1 LNVQIVLIT
10 VSSARVTSRDITRVI
25 LNEEQ
30 RRTKSAM
37 PSKTKQQR
45 WQNLLR
51 LQDLSVGMFVEVNS
65 GDPKNPWFGEIF
77 QLYARKKKKKGDR
90 RDERDD
96 PYFEP
101 VGVKWIARVQG
112 AKEKLY
118 EYKGGSHRI
127 WLESIVKCGHD
138 LDCGVYLKRGGK
150 GAAKEAAAKKPTT
163 TTTPVASPKKS
174 SGNNKNAL
182 ALVVRE
188 TTPTKKKT
196 TTRKD
201 DNKKN
206 GIKAKEAEK
215 RKHDVE
221 KRKLARERERLK
233 KEKSRLMTAN
243 REVQRKLNLVE
254 KDLVRVAAGKMPLKK
269 KKKPVAPLVVRTKSA
284 PVSKKN
290 QSPKKTGAGG
300 AVRRVLSHVT
310 RRIRASTPPTT
321 KTTKNTKASSS
332 PSTKQQKNNDNKT
345 TLTVARKTT
354 PTLQPP
360 AALFGNLSSSSDS
373 EEF

>member
-1 LNVQIVLIT
+1 MPENT
-10 VSSARVTSRDITRVI
+10 ANSS
-25 LNEEQ
+25 Q
-30 RRTKSAM
+30 H
-37 PSKTKQQR
+37 
-45 WQNLLR
+45 LR

-77 QLYARKKKKKGDR
+77 QVHARKKATASSKR

-96 PYFEP
+96 PTFEP

-112 AKEKLY
+112 VKEKLY

-150 GAAKEAAAKKPTT
+150 GPAKEAAAKKPTT
-163 TTTPVASPKKS
+163 TTTSSTPVASPKK

-182 ALVVRE
+182 ALVVRK

-196 TTRKD
+196 TTKK

-206 GIKAKEAEK
+206 IKAKEAEK
-215 RKHDVE
+215 RKHDME

-243 REVQRKLNLVE
+243 RELQRKLNLVE
-254 KDLVRVAAGKMPLKK
+254 KDLVRVASGKMPLKK
-269 KKKPVAPLVVRTKSA
+269 KKKPVPPLVKRTKSA

-310 RRIRASTPPTT
+310 RRIRASTPT

-332 PSTKQQKNNDNKT
+332 PSTKQQKKKKNNNNKT
-345 TLTVARKTT
+345 TLTVARKTA

-360 AALFGNLSSSSDS
+360 ASPLFGNLSSSSDS

>member
-1 LNVQIVLIT
+1 MPENT
-10 VSSARVTSRDITRVI
+10 ANSS
-25 LNEEQ
+25 Q
-30 RRTKSAM
+30 H
-37 PSKTKQQR
+37 
-45 WQNLLR
+45 LR

-77 QLYARKKKKKGDR
+77 QVHARKKATASSKR

-96 PYFEP
+96 PTFEP

-112 AKEKLY
+112 VKEKLY

-138 LDCGVYLKRGGK
+138 LDCGLYLKRGK
-150 GAAKEAAAKKPTT
+150 GAKAAAKKPTT
-163 TTTPVASPKKS
+163 TTTSSTPVASPKK

-182 ALVVRE
+182 ALVVRK

-196 TTRKD
+196 TTKK

-206 GIKAKEAEK
+206 IKAKEAEK
-215 RKHDVE
+215 RKHDME

-243 REVQRKLNLVE
+243 RELQRKLNLVE
-254 KDLVRVAAGKMPLKK
+254 KDLVRVASGKMPLKK
-269 KKKPVAPLVVRTKSA
+269 KKKPVAPLVKRTKSA

-310 RRIRASTPPTT
+310 RRIRASTPT
-321 KTTKNTKASSS
+321 KTTKNAKASSS
-332 PSTKQQKNNDNKT
+332 PSTKQQKNNINNKT
-345 TLTVARKTT
+345 TLTVARKTA

-360 AALFGNLSSSSDS
+360 ASPLFGNLSSSSDS

>member
-1 LNVQIVLIT
+1 MPKSTATID
-10 VSSARVTSRDITRVI
+10 SSRH
-25 LNEEQ
+25 
-30 RRTKSAM
+30 
-37 PSKTKQQR
+37 
-45 WQNLLR
+45 LR

-77 QLYARKKKKKGDR
+77 QVLARKKATASSKR

-96 PYFEP
+96 PTFEP

-112 AKEKLY
+112 VKEKLY

-138 LDCGVYLKRGGK
+138 LDCGLYLKRGK
-150 GAAKEAAAKKPTT
+150 GAKAAAKKPTT
-163 TTTPVASPKKS
+163 TTTSSTPVASPKK

-182 ALVVRE
+182 ALVVRK

-196 TTRKD
+196 TKK

-206 GIKAKEAEK
+206 IKAKEAEK
-215 RKHDVE
+215 RKHDME

-243 REVQRKLNLVE
+243 RELQRKLNLVE
-254 KDLVRVAAGKMPLKK
+254 KDLVRVASGKMPLKK
-269 KKKPVAPLVVRTKSA
+269 KKKPVAPIVKRTKSA

-310 RRIRASTPPTT
+310 RRIRASTPTTT

-332 PSTKQQKNNDNKT
+332 PSTKQQKNNNNKT
-345 TLTVARKTT
+345 TLNVARKTA

-360 AALFGNLSSSSDS
+360 ASPLYGNLNSSSDS

>member
-1 LNVQIVLIT
+1 
-10 VSSARVTSRDITRVI
+10 VTSRDITRVI

-30 RRTKSAM
+30 RTTTTTTTM
-37 PSKTKQQR
+37 PKTKQQR

-77 QLYARKKKKKGDR
+77 QLYAKKKKKKGDR

-150 GAAKEAAAKKPTT
+150 GPAKEAAAKKPTT
-163 TTTPVASPKKS
+163 SSTPVASPKKS

-182 ALVVRE
+182 ALVVRK

-196 TTRKD
+196 TLTKKD

-215 RKHDVE
+215 KKRDVE
-221 KRKLARERERLK
+221 KQKLARERERLK
-233 KEKSRLMTAN
+233 KEKSRLVTAN

-284 PVSKKN
+284 SVSKKN

-300 AVRRVLSHVT
+300 AVRRDLSHVT
-310 RRIRASTPPTT
+310 RRIRASTPTTT
-321 KTTKNTKASSS
+321 KTTKNTQASSS
-332 PSTKQQKNNDNKT
+332 PSTKQQKNNNNKT
-345 TLTVARKTT
+345 TLTVARKTA